1 MSKSPSLGLF
11 RGSRGGRGARGG
23 FNNRGFSSGRG
34 EPGRQNSRSR
44 NQEMY
49 CRICCTANI
58 PRLIFKSHN
67 IGICKSTSLS
77 MADRNRVIQA
87 VKLAPWTP
95 RRKMTK
101 SVMTMSLPANKGTR
115 IVKMRQIWR
124 MIFRWILKLKI
135 PTMTKKFPSVK
146 MQRYWPG
153 GWSSWRHAD
162 AKSLVVT
169 S

>member
-87 VKLAPWTP
+87 VKLAP
-95 RRKMTK
+95 
-101 SVMTMSLPANKGTR
+101 
-115 IVKMRQIWR
+115 
-124 MIFRWILKLKI
+124 
-135 PTMTKKFPSVK
+135 
-146 MQRYWPG
+146 
-153 GWSSWRHAD
+153 
-162 AKSLVVT
+162 
-169 S
+169 